1 MRGGNA
7 GRRSGPRSEA
17 MRGREAG
24 RRSQAGRRSRRG
36 GEAGRAAHPGGP
48 TPQPRQCWPS
58 TMPKPRRRSGP
69 LCRAPH
75 LEAVSHC
82 PTTRRSK
89 PLPGRPACVG
99 WRNVRYVGPVDD
111 HRMLQS
117 FDHLVWV
124 SPRRPG
130 MRWYAKMSGIPGQS
144 TTNACVGAS
153 TTGWLQQPVHH
164 GRSGPRRQI
173 SEQWASAPRL
183 GAMSL
188 CSLSRS
194 RGLLLRRLEQ
204 RAVASPVE
212 ARHRDLH
219 WVPGLKGSG
228 PGQSRTAI
236 RVVPHRHPG

>member
-1 MRGGNA
+1 MPSA
-7 GRRSGPRSEA
+7 SPA
-17 MRGREAG
+17 LA
-24 RRSQAGRRSRRG
+24 
-36 GEAGRAAHPGGP
+36 
-48 TPQPRQCWPS
+48 PS
-58 TMPKPRRRSGP
+58 TAEKAFDP

-89 PLPGRPACVG
+89 PLPGRPACVS
-99 WRNVRYVGPVDD
+99 WRNVRYFRPVYDQ
-111 HRMLQS
+111 RMLQS
-117 FDHLVWV
+117 LGNSVWGE
-124 SPRRPG
+124 PRRPG

-164 GRSGPRRQI
+164 GRSRPRRQS

-194 RGLLLRRLEQ
+194 RGLLRRRLEQ

-219 WVPGLKGSG
+219 WVPGLKESG
-228 PGQSRTAI
+228 PGQSRTANPGSPAPPT
-236 RVVPHRHPG
+236 RVVLHRRPGRPAPPSRDRAHHSPKDPKKGTRRGRQLV